1 MTFLLAPKALSL
13 FTPEEFKQYVRSLN
27 KPRRAPKVKKK
38 RSRDY
43 KVTVRLLKSGKIS
56 VKTKRPFRYVT
67 EEEYRK
73 YAETIP
79 ENLLFIALREND
91 VRIYKTHSEA
101 ERIILECKEHPW

>member
-1 MTFLLAPKALSL
+1 MTLLLAPKALKH

-27 KPRRAPKVKKK
+27 KPRRVAKAKVK

-101 ERIILECKEHPW
+101 ERILLDLKDLPW